1 MPFLSGYWT
10 GNDDIMDIVKIERD
24 LSRKETIMR
33 KTKIICTLGPSTD
46 KDGIM
51 EALIRE
57 GMDVA
62 RFNFSHGTHEEQ
74 KVRLDNLKQLRKQY
88 DRPIAALLDTK
99 GPEIRIG
106 CFEDHKITLQEGQE
120 FTLVNDEIVG
130 TQERVTVSYKEL
142 YRDVKI
148 GDSIL
153 IDDGLV
159 GMRVERI
166 EGKDIVCT
174 VKNGG
179 DISDRKGV
187 NVPGVELN
195 MQFISEKDREDL
207 LFGIQE
213 DFDFVAASFTRT
225 ADDVREMRKLLDEN
239 GGSSINIIA
248 KIENQQG
255 VDNIDAII
263 EEADG
268 IMVARGDMGVEI
280 PLERVPIIQ
289 QRIIQ
294 KVYQAGK
301 VVITATQMLDSMMVH
316 PRPTRAE
323 ATDVAN
329 AIYQGTSAIMLSGET
344 AAGKYPVEALRM
356 MVRIAVSMENNI
368 DYNDIFRRSER
379 SEDPDVT
386 NAISHATCMTAIDLK
401 ANAILA
407 ASKTGC
413 TARMISKYRP
423 GCPIG
428 GCSSSEKVC
437 RQLNMSWGIY
447 PMTIKEEYSSEILC
461 LRAIEAAQAHGLV
474 KEGDEIVF
482 AGGIPLGIPGRTNLI
497 RVCIVGE

>member
-1 MPFLSGYWT
+1 
-10 GNDDIMDIVKIERD
+10 
-24 LSRKETIMR
+24 
-33 KTKIICTLGPSTD
+33 
-46 KDGIM
+46 M

-74 KVRLDNLKQLRKQY
+74 KARLDRLKTLREQF

-106 CFEDHKITLQEGQE
+106 CFKDGKITLVEDQE
-120 FTLVNDEIVG
+120 FTLKNDEVEG
-130 TQERVTVSYKEL
+130 TQDYVTVTYKDL

-159 GMRVERI
+159 GMIVEKI
-166 EGKDIVCT
+166 EGKDIVCR
-174 VKNGG
+174 VNNGG
-179 DISDRKGV
+179 DISNRKGV
-187 NVPGVELN
+187 NVPGVELK
-195 MQFISEKDREDL
+195 MPFISAKDRDDL
-207 LFGIQE
+207 LFGIEQ

-225 ADDVREMRKLLDEN
+225 ADDVREMRKLLDDN
-239 GGSSINIIA
+239 GGKLINIIA

-255 VDNIDAII
+255 VDNIDEII

-280 PLERVPIIQ
+280 PLEQVPIIQ

-329 AIYQGTSAIMLSGET
+329 AIHQGRA
-344 AAGKYPVEALRM
+344 
-356 MVRIAVSMENNI
+356 
-368 DYNDIFRRSER
+368 RS
-379 SEDPDVT
+379 
-386 NAISHATCMTAIDLK
+386 
-401 ANAILA
+401 
-407 ASKTGC
+407 
-413 TARMISKYRP
+413 
-423 GCPIG
+423 
-428 GCSSSEKVC
+428 CSPA
-437 RQLNMSWGIY
+437 RQLPAN
-447 PMTIKEEYSSEILC
+447 
-461 LRAIEAAQAHGLV
+461 
-474 KEGDEIVF
+474 
-482 AGGIPLGIPGRTNLI
+482 I
-497 RVCIVGE
+497 RWKR

>member
-1 MPFLSGYWT
+1 
-10 GNDDIMDIVKIERD
+10 
-24 LSRKETIMR
+24 MR

-46 KDGIM
+46 REGIM

-74 KVRLDNLKQLRKQY
+74 KARLEKLKILRKQF

-106 CFEDHKITLQEGQE
+106 CFKDHKKITLKEEQN
-120 FTLVNDEIVG
+120 FTLVNDEIEG
-130 TQERVTVSYKEL
+130 TQDRVTVSYKDL
-142 YRDVKI
+142 YKDVKI

-159 GMRVERI
+159 GMEVI
-166 EGKDIVCT
+166 EIVGKDIVCN

-179 DISDRKGV
+179 DISDHKGV

-195 MQFISEKDREDL
+195 MPFISQKDKDDL

-225 ADDVREMRKLLDEN
+225 AEDVKEMRKLLREN
-239 GGSSINIIA
+239 GGESINIIA

-263 EEADG
+263 EAADG

-280 PLERVPIIQ
+280 PLEHVPIIQ
-289 QRIIQ
+289 QRIIE
-294 KVYQAGK
+294 KVYEAGK
-301 VVITATQMLDSMMVH
+301 VVITATQMLDSMMIH

-323 ATDVAN
+323 TTDVAN
-329 AIYQGTSAIMLSGET
+329 AIFQGTSAIMLSGET
-344 AAGKYPVEALRM
+344 AAGKYPVEALKM
-356 MVRIAVSMENNI
+356 MVKIAVHMEENMN
-368 DYNDIFRRSER
+368 YNEIFRKRER
-379 SEDPDVT
+379 IEDPDIT

-407 ASKTGC
+407 ASKTGS

-423 GCPIG
+423 DCLIG
-428 GCSSSEKVC
+428 GCASSEKVY

-447 PMTIKEEYSSEILC
+447 PMMIKEEYSSEILC
-461 LRAIEAAQAHGLV
+461 LRAMDAAKAHGIV
-474 KEGDEIVF
+474 EDGDKIVF
-482 AGGIPLGIPGRTNLI
+482 VGGVPLGIPGRTNLI

>member
-1 MPFLSGYWT
+1 
-10 GNDDIMDIVKIERD
+10 
-24 LSRKETIMR
+24 MR
-33 KTKIICTLGPSTD
+33 KTKIICTLGPATD
-46 KDGIM
+46 REGIM

-74 KVRLDNLKQLRKQY
+74 KGRLEKLKTLRRQF

-106 CFEDHKITLQEGQE
+106 CFKEHKITLEDGQK
-120 FTLVNDEIVG
+120 FILVNDEIEG
-130 TQERVTVSYKEL
+130 TQERVSISYKDL
-142 YRDVKI
+142 YKDVKP

-159 GMRVERI
+159 GMEVVEIVDR
-166 EGKDIVCT
+166 DIICI

-179 DISDRKGV
+179 DISDHKGV
-187 NVPGVELN
+187 NVPGVELK
-195 MQFISEKDREDL
+195 MPFISPKDREDL

-225 ADDVREMRKLLDEN
+225 ADDVREMRELLNGN
-239 GGSSINIIA
+239 GGQSINIIA

-263 EEADG
+263 READG
-268 IMVARGDMGVEI
+268 IMIARGDMGVEI
-280 PLERVPIIQ
+280 PLEHVPIIQ
-289 QRIIQ
+289 QQIIE
-294 KVYQAGK
+294 KVYEAGK
-301 VVITATQMLDSMMVH
+301 VVITATQMLDSMMIH

-329 AIYQGTSAIMLSGET
+329 AIAQGTSAIMLSGET
-344 AAGKYPVEALRM
+344 AAGKYPVEAVKM
-356 MVRIAVSMENNI
+356 MVKIAVHMEGNI
-368 DYNDIFRRSER
+368 DYNAIFRRRER
-379 SEDPDVT
+379 AEDPDIT

-407 ASKTGC
+407 VSKTGN

-423 GCPIG
+423 GCMIG
-428 GCSSSEKVC
+428 GCSSSKKVC

-447 PMTIKEEYSSEILC
+447 PLSVKEEYSSEILC
-461 LRAIEAAQAHGLV
+461 LRAIEAAKNHGLV
-474 KEGDEIVF
+474 DDGDEIVF

>member
-1 MPFLSGYWT
+1 
-10 GNDDIMDIVKIERD
+10 
-24 LSRKETIMR
+24 MR
-33 KTKIICTLGPSTD
+33 KTKIICTLGPATD
-46 KDGIM
+46 KEGIM

-57 GMDVA
+57 GMNVA

-74 KVRLDNLKQLRKQY
+74 KNRLEKLKTLCRQF

-106 CFEDHKITLQEGQE
+106 CFKDHRITLEEGQK
-120 FTLVNDEIVG
+120 FTLVNDETEG
-130 TQERVTVSYKEL
+130 TQEQVTISYKDL
-142 YRDVKI
+142 YKDVKP

-159 GMRVERI
+159 GMEVVEI
-166 EGKDIVCT
+166 SDKDIVCI

-179 DISDRKGV
+179 DISDHKGV
-187 NVPGVELN
+187 NVPGVELK
-195 MQFISEKDREDL
+195 MPFISQKDREDL

-225 ADDVREMRKLLDEN
+225 ADDVKEMRKLLNDN
-239 GGSSINIIA
+239 GGRDIHIIA

-268 IMVARGDMGVEI
+268 IMIARGDMGVEI
-280 PLERVPIIQ
+280 PLEHVPIIQ
-289 QRIIQ
+289 QKIIE
-294 KVYQAGK
+294 KVYEAGK
-301 VVITATQMLDSMMVH
+301 VVITATQMLDSMMIH

-323 ATDVAN
+323 TTDVAN

-344 AAGKYPVEALRM
+344 AAGKYPVEALKM
-356 MVRIAVSMENNI
+356 MVKIAAHMERNI
-368 DYNDIFRRSER
+368 EYNGIFRRRER
-379 SEDPDVT
+379 SEDPDIT

-407 ASKTGC
+407 VSKTGN

-423 GCPIG
+423 ECLIV
-428 GCSSSEKVC
+428 GCSSSEKVY
-437 RQLNMSWGIY
+437 RQLNLSWGIL
-447 PMTIKEEYSSEILC
+447 PLQIREEYSSEILC
-461 LRAIEAAQAHGLV
+461 LRAIEAAQAHGIV
-474 KEGDEIVF
+474 GDGDKVVF
-482 AGGIPLGIPGRTNLI
+482 TGGIPLGIPGRTNLI

>member
-1 MPFLSGYWT
+1 
-10 GNDDIMDIVKIERD
+10 
-24 LSRKETIMR
+24 MR
-33 KTKIICTLGPSTD
+33 KTKIICTLGPATD
-46 KDGIM
+46 KEGIM

-57 GMDVA
+57 GMNVA

-74 KVRLDNLKQLRKQY
+74 KNRLKKLKTLRRQF

-106 CFEDHKITLQEGQE
+106 CFKDHRITLEEGQK
-120 FTLVNDEIVG
+120 FTLVNDETEG
-130 TQERVTVSYKEL
+130 TQEQVTISYKDL
-142 YRDVKI
+142 YKDVKP

-159 GMRVERI
+159 GMEVVEI
-166 EGKDIVCT
+166 SDKDIVCI

-179 DISDRKGV
+179 DISDHKGV
-187 NVPGVELN
+187 NVPGVELK
-195 MQFISEKDREDL
+195 MPFISQKDREDL

-225 ADDVREMRKLLDEN
+225 ADDVKEMRKLLNDN
-239 GGSSINIIA
+239 GGRDIHIIA

-268 IMVARGDMGVEI
+268 IMIARGDMGVEI
-280 PLERVPIIQ
+280 PLEHVPIIQ
-289 QRIIQ
+289 QKIIE
-294 KVYQAGK
+294 KVYEAGK
-301 VVITATQMLDSMMVH
+301 VVITATQMLDSMMIH

-323 ATDVAN
+323 TTDVAN

-344 AAGKYPVEALRM
+344 AAGKYPVEALKM
-356 MVRIAVSMENNI
+356 MVKIAAHMERNI
-368 DYNDIFRRSER
+368 EYNGIFRRRER
-379 SEDPDVT
+379 SEDPDIT

-407 ASKTGC
+407 VSKTGN

-423 GCPIG
+423 ECLIV
-428 GCSSSEKVC
+428 GCSSSEKVY
-437 RQLNMSWGIY
+437 RQLNLSWGIL
-447 PMTIKEEYSSEILC
+447 PLQIREEYSSEILC
-461 LRAIEAAQAHGLV
+461 LRAIEAAQAHGIV
-474 KEGDEIVF
+474 GDGDKVVF
-482 AGGIPLGIPGRTNLI
+482 TGGIPLGIPGRTNLI